1 MGRERK
7 GESNCLR
14 LRMPLGTIPKVG
26 PTQHYNRVTQSVAMP
41 IKHHN
46 EIKPALPL
54 APGTGLYL
62 VVDYSA
68 NSRKVRASEWR
79 RRLRERRGEA
89 VAKCRSRRSLALSVS
104 LAAVQEEASQ
114 QRDCEKRSDCNVRWL
129 GMSGKMSCGV
139 VLPQCGSQEINGGFC
154 PMAALQL
161 RTIWQQTDCSGPGW
175 WMTSE
180 SWSFRAHF

>member
-1 MGRERK
+1 
-7 GESNCLR
+7 
-14 LRMPLGTIPKVG
+14 MPLGTIPKVG
-26 PTQHYNRVTQSVAMP
+26 PTWHYNRVTQSVAMP

-62 VVDYSA
+62 AVDYRAVGGA
-68 NSRKVRASEWR
+68 NSRKVRASERR
-79 RRLRERRGEA
+79 RRLRQRRGEA
-89 VAKCRSRRSLALSVS
+89 VVKCRSRRSLALSVS

-129 GMSGKMSCGV
+129 GMSGKTSCGV

-161 RTIWQQTDCSGPGW
+161 RTN
-175 WMTSE
+175 
-180 SWSFRAHF
+180 